1 MHTIERILYNDKRDN
16 NMKIALVGYGKMG
29 KTIEEIALSRGHE
42 IVCKID
48 INQSGSFDSPEFAS
62 ADVVIEFTVP
72 QAAYANYMKCFEKG
86 KAVVSGTTG
95 WLDKLPEIEKMCE
108 GGKQTFFYSSNF
120 SLGVNIFFEINRKL
134 AKIMNQFDN
143 YDVNM
148 VETHHIHKL
157 DAPSGTAISLAEGIL
172 SNLDR
177 KTEWNL
183 APQYKKE
190 SIQIAAIREGEVPGI
205 HSIKYDSDVD
215 FIEITHS
222 AKSRRGF
229 AFGVVLAAEYT
240 NGKKGF
246 LGMKDMLGF

>member
-1 MHTIERILYNDKRDN
+1 
-16 NMKIALVGYGKMG
+16 MKIALVGYGKMG
-29 KTIEEIALSRGHE
+29 KMIGEIAESRGHE

-48 INQSGSFDSPEFAS
+48 ISESGSFDSPEFQS

-95 WLDKLPEIEKMCE
+95 WTDRLPEIEKMCE
-108 GGKQTFFYSSNF
+108 GGKQTFFYASNF

-134 AKIMNQFDN
+134 AQIMNQFDN

-157 DAPSGTAISLAEGIL
+157 DAPSGTAISLAQDIVN
-172 SNLDR
+172 NLDR
-177 KTEWNL
+177 KSGWNL
-183 APQYKKE
+183 APKYEKD
-190 SIQIAAIREGEVPGI
+190 SLQIAAIREGEVPGI

-229 AFGVVLAAEYT
+229 AFGVVLAAEFTY
-240 NGKKGF
+240 GKKGF
-246 LGMKDMLGF
+246 LGMSDMLKF